1 MDLAN
6 VIGKVTIDV
15 FKKYTPQILTG
26 VSVTAGAGATVLCG
40 INSVKAR
47 DIIEEIRCDAK
58 YDNYDKKDLA
68 VLYFKELVP
77 LYGPVLALQIAS
89 AAAGIGGMAIQ
100 TKKLNAATATGIA
113 ALEAA
118 ALSREALESYKK
130 HTKDILTEEQ
140 QKEVE
145 KRVQEDTKYTDIRY
159 ANAAEPQLF
168 LDSATGQRFY
178 STREHL
184 AESITV
190 FNNKMLSWR
199 MVSINEWID
208 IVDVDEYIHVC
219 GGDERGWDDRY
230 MPLTISYRPVALPD
244 GRSAL
249 EIEYSCPPNESY
261 RHRY

>member
-1 MDLAN
+1 MNLTEIAGRVCVD
-6 VIGKVTIDV
+6 I
-15 FKKYTPQILTG
+15 FKKHTPQILTG
-26 VSVTAGAGATVLCG
+26 VGVAAGAGATVLCG
-40 INSVKAR
+40 VNSVKASNIVE
-47 DIIEEIRCDAK
+47 DIRCDAK
-58 YDNYDKKDLA
+58 YDRYSKKELA
-68 VLYFKELVP
+68 KLYFKELAP
-77 LYGPVLALQIAS
+77 LYGPVVALELIS
-89 AAAGIGGMAIQ
+89 AGSSIAGIAIQ
-100 TKKLNAATATGIA
+100 TKKLNAATATSIA

-208 IVDVDEYIHVC
+208 MVDVDEYIHVC